1 MDIIVR
7 MYIDLVP
14 NRSSPPAV
22 LLRESYREGG
32 KVKKRTL
39 ANLSKLPPKVVEGL
53 RSLLRGGVAVEE
65 LSEAFEIVQS
75 LPWGHV
81 RAVLG
86 TARKLDLE
94 ALLSPNACPQRDRVM
109 AMIVARVLDPASK
122 LATSRGLG
130 KEAHLGALRTELG
143 LGEIR
148 AEQLYDALD
157 WLYLQQ
163 AAIEDRLARRHL
175 SQGSLVL
182 YDVTSS
188 YFEGRA
194 CPLAAY
200 GHSRDGKKGKL
211 QVVFGLLCNREGC
224 PIAVEVFEGNTGDP
238 KTLKPQIEK
247 VKERFGLERIVFVG
261 DRGMLTSARIRE
273 DLQGVDGLDWIS
285 ALRTSDIRKLEAAPG
300 LQFSLFD
307 ERGFVELTDPAF
319 PGERLIVCRN
329 PLLAEERA
337 RKREELLEA
346 TERELDKVVR
356 ATQRPK
362 RTLKGKDTIGLRVG
376 RVLNKFKV
384 AKHFQLEIT
393 ETSFTYRRDEDKI
406 AQEAALDGIY
416 VVRTSLPASAMDAE
430 DVVRSYKGLSVVER
444 AFRSSKTV
452 ELLVRPIY
460 HYLPERVRAHIFLC
474 MLAYY
479 LEWHLRDR
487 LAPLLF
493 DDEDK
498 DEAQAQRDSVVAP
511 AEVSAS
517 ARKKASTGR
526 TADGLPVHSFRTLL
540 DALSTLTKSLV
551 QPRFATSET
560 FEKISRPTPL
570 QEKALS
576 LLGLRL

>member
-1 MDIIVR
+1 
-7 MYIDLVP
+7 MYIDRVP

-39 ANLSKLPPKVVEGL
+39 ANLSKLPSEVVEGL

-65 LSEAFEIVQS
+65 LSEAFEIIHS

-94 ALLSPNACPQRDRVM
+94 ALLSPEACPQRDRVM
-109 AMIVARVLDPASK
+109 AMIVARLLDPASK
-122 LATSRGLG
+122 LATARGLG
-130 KEAHLGALRTELG
+130 KEAHLGALRAELG
-143 LGEIR
+143 LGDIR

-163 AAIEDRLARRHL
+163 GAIEQRLARRHL
-175 SQGSLVL
+175 KEGSLVL

-200 GHSRDGKKGKL
+200 GYPRDGKKGKL

-247 VKERFGLERIVFVG
+247 VRERFGLQRVVFVG
-261 DRGMLTSARIRE
+261 DRGMLTSARICE
-273 DLQGVDGLDWIS
+273 DLQAVDGFDWIS
-285 ALRTSDIRKLEAAPG
+285 ALRTCDIRKLEAVPG

-307 ERGFVELTDPAF
+307 ERGFVELTHPAF

-346 TERELDKVVR
+346 TEQELDKIVR
-356 ATQRPK
+356 ATLRAK
-362 RTLKGKDTIGLRVG
+362 RKLRGKDAIGLRVG
-376 RVLNKFKV
+376 RVLDKFKV

-393 ETSFTYRRDEDKI
+393 ESSFTYRRDEDKI
-406 AQEAALDGIY
+406 AAEAALDGIY
-416 VVRTSLPASAMDAE
+416 VVRTNLPEATMSAE
-430 DVVRSYKGLSVVER
+430 EVVRSYKGLSVVER
-444 AFRSSKTV
+444 AFRSCKTM
-452 ELLVRPIY
+452 ELLVRPIH
-460 HYLPERVRAHIFLC
+460 HYLPERVRAHVFLC

-479 LEWHLRDR
+479 LEWHLRER

-498 DEAQAQRDSVVAP
+498 AEAQTQRHSIVAP
-511 AEVSAS
+511 AKVSSS
-517 ARKKASTGR
+517 ARKKASTRR
-526 TADGLPVHSFRTLL
+526 TVDGLPVHSFRTLL
-540 DALSTLTKSLV
+540 DALSTLTKSLI
-551 QPRFATSET
+551 QPRFATSES

-570 QEKALS
+570 QEKAFS